1 MIKLCNLFKH
11 YSEELS
17 FCERLKF
24 KLATHKQLDEKE
36 IAVLLFIIK
45 SRVHY
50 IEKELESLKRYGAL
64 IKKGVNI

>member
-11 YSEELS
+11 YTEELS

-24 KLATHKQLDEKE
+24 KLANHKQLNEKE

-45 SRVHY
+45 TRMND
-50 IEKELESLKRYGAL
+50 IEKEIESWNAMGL
-64 IKKGVNI
+64 